1 MFTEIVKFIPKLFK
15 SFALIKSF
23 KKMKKLILSLII
35 LCCLAVP
42 SSGQPKLVLIEQFS
56 NTACGP
62 CAKFSPYLDSL
73 LMVRQGEV
81 ISIRYHIHFPDSR
94 DQFYLNAKEIV
105 DKKVALYNIT
115 GVPSAIINGTQV
127 PTSVTTISDK
137 IDSEINNESSFKLN
151 VNSSTEND
159 KLNLKV
165 SVTPLKNMTS
175 KNVRLFVAI
184 VEEEIYLETPSQNGE
199 QHYYNILRNMLPDGD
214 GYAFSEEFVQNQ
226 EKTFETSWGIQGFF
240 DKTQLGIV
248 AFLQNMDTKE
258 VYEVTYA
265 PRSSDQTDIGKVVL
279 VQNVPDKICS
289 PHFQPKIKFRN
300 IGKNAIT
307 KAIINVSVNGS
318 TQQTPWEG
326 NLEYLENATIETPDF
341 TEYTLTMDDEK
352 NKAEIWLSDI
362 NGTDGSSEKYSV
374 TFTNSSTVANSAKL
388 TIFTDK
394 KPEEITWKLFNSAGD
409 IVDEGGPYEEARKFY
424 EKMLN
429 IESDDCYTI
438 HFYDVGKDGIAS
450 STNGNGYYK
459 LEQINNEGKKTLILQ
474 GDYNTEEH
482 IVNFKIYNVNNP
494 NGFENVNT
502 TPSLFI
508 YNEKTGEVQFE
519 GNNEMHSIKLYT
531 LSGQKILEQQTTNK
545 SIHLNVPDKGLYL
558 LQVKT
563 NSESITQQI
572 MIK

>member
-1 MFTEIVKFIPKLFK
+1 MFTKFYKFIPKLFK
-15 SFALIKSF
+15 SFVLIKSF

-35 LCCLAVP
+35 LCCLAIP
-42 SSGQPKLVLIEQFS
+42 SSGQPKLVLLEQFS
-56 NTACGP
+56 NTGCGP

-81 ISIRYHIHFPDSR
+81 VSIRYHIHYPDSR
-94 DQFYLNAKEIV
+94 DQFYLNAKEVI
-105 DKKVALYNIT
+105 DKKVALYEIT
-115 GVPSAIINGTQV
+115 GVPAAVINGTQV

-165 SVTPLKNMTS
+165 SVTPLNNM
-175 KNVRLFVAI
+175 KAENVRLFVAI
-184 VEEEIYLETPSQNGE
+184 VEEEIYLEKPSQNGE

-214 GYAFSEEFVQNQ
+214 GYAFSEDFVQNI
-226 EKTFETSWGIQGFF
+226 EKTFETSWNIQGFF
-240 DKTQLGIV
+240 DKTQLGII
-248 AFLQNMDTKE
+248 AYLQNVETKE
-258 VYEVTYA
+258 VYDVVYA
-265 PRSSDQTDIGKVVL
+265 PRSSDQTDVGKIIL

-289 PHFQPKIKFRN
+289 PHFQAKIKFRN

-307 KAIINVSVNGS
+307 KANINVSVNGS
-318 TQQTPWEG
+318 TQQTPWVG
-326 NLEYLENATIETPDF
+326 NLEYLENATIDTPDF
-341 TEYTLTMDDEK
+341 TEYTLTNGDEI

-362 NGTDGSSEKYSV
+362 NGTDGSSEKYAV
-374 TFTNSSTVANSAKL
+374 KFTNSSTVVNSAKL

-409 IVDEGGPYEEARKFY
+409 VVDEGGPYEGARKFY

-429 IESDDCYTI
+429 IKSDDCYTV
-438 HFYDVGKDGIAS
+438 HFYDAGKDGIAS

-459 LEQINNEGKKTLILQ
+459 LEQFNTEGKKSLILQ

-482 IVNFKIYNVNNP
+482 IVNFKIYNVTDP
-494 NGFENVNT
+494 SGFENINADT
-502 TPSLFI
+502 SLFI
-508 YNEKTGEVQFE
+508 YNENTGEVQFE